1 MRVVFAASGALHSG
15 QSVVGTWWHGVFSAG
30 THVAGPSLC
39 RVLPSVVAH
48 FASILC
54 LLLRSGS
61 SPRCNEGPLFC
72 FGRPPQ
78 RAVCSCYLV
87 ARGLFGPNSCCGA
100 EFVQIPAFCGSS
112 FSLTFD
118 FLVLPPLQEYA
129 QTRPHNMSPGQK
141 DPVQPQTAGNN
152 YRLPAVEVRKEAF
165 LAYFGVDSSRTRL
178 L

>member
-1 MRVVFAASGALHSG
+1 MTASRAISG
-15 QSVVGTWWHGVFSAG
+15 VGSTQ
-30 THVAGPSLC
+30 
-39 RVLPSVVAH
+39 
-48 FASILC
+48 
-54 LLLRSGS
+54 
-61 SPRCNEGPLFC
+61 RCNEGRFCC
-72 FGRPPQ
+72 FGCPPQ

-141 DPVQPQTAGNN
+141 DPVQPQTAGSN

-165 LAYFGVDSSRTRL
+165 LAYFGVDACSTILFLDHIFPPYKVASFRTPRNSISGAK
-178 L
+178 